1 MEQNKKKL
9 SEGILFSLVDNFFKS
24 LQKDAGDQF
33 YNKVKNTDLHPEVKK
48 AMKNIV
54 DDQKALKAALK
65 KYHVD

>member
-33 YNKVKNTDLHPEVKK
+33 YNKVKNQNKQD
-48 AMKNIV
+48 
-54 DDQKALKAALK
+54 
-65 KYHVD
+65 Y